1 MAYWMNGILHDPK
14 GELTEAPELPDVV
27 AFNIADGSFEFFTTE
42 QFEEQIAESKEHAE
56 WFKAALKKAE
66 KRFAALTKV
75 EERHANH
82 YREALAAAQAR

>member
-42 QFEEQIAESKEHAE
+42 QFEEQIAEWREELDDSDEYDDEEVIDMVTGDEVFWEWLPKEV
-56 WFKAALKKAE
+56 K
-66 KRFAALTKV
+66 
-75 EERHANH
+75 
-82 YREALAAAQAR
+82 